1 MQLAELPRRPNRM
14 TGNRMDR
21 KVAHWLR
28 LADERG
34 VQWVVRSLLQVIEAM
49 GEPEDTTNG

>member
-1 MQLAELPRRPNRM
+1 MQLAELQRRPNRM
-14 TGNRMDR
+14 TENRMDR

-34 VQWVVRSLLQVIEAM
+34 VEWAIRSLLQVIEAM
-49 GEPEDTTNG
+49 GEPEEKP